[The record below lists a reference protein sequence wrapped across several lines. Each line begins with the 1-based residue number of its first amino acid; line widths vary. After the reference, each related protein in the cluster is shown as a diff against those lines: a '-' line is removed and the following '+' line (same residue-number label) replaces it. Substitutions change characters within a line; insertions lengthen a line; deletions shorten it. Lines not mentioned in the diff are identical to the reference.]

1 VTAAE
6 LLAASGRFAIRPG
19 LSDAEFDA
27 IEAEFAVTFAD
38 DHRAFLAAGLPF
50 GRGWPDWRDGDR
62 DQLRERLAWP
72 VEGVLFDVAQND
84 FWYDGW
90 GPRPPD
96 DTAALATARAALVT
110 VPRLVPVY
118 SHRFLPA
125 GRGASGHPVL
135 SVMQTD
141 IICYGADL
149 DDYLNREFGLGK
161 GADRPCRP
169 TVMFWSLLIQ

>member
-1 VTAAE
+1 
-6 LLAASGRFAIRPG
+6 
-19 LSDAEFDA
+19 
-27 IEAEFAVTFAD
+27 
-38 DHRAFLAAGLPF
+38 
-50 GRGWPDWRDGDR
+50 
-62 DQLRERLAWP
+62 
-72 VEGVLFDVAQND
+72 VLFDVAQND

-96 DTAALATARAALVT
+96 DAAALATARAALVT

-141 IICYGADL
+141 IVCYGADL
-149 DDYLNREFGLGK
+149 DDYLHREFGLG
-161 GADRPCRP
+161 AASDRPCRP
-169 TVMFWSLLIQ
+169 TVMFWSLLAQ